1 MEGHVRYQD
10 GTGNEG
16 VAASQNKRQYQRP
29 TLICYGSVMTLTT
42 SGSGHAS
49 EGGRFP
55 DCRGKVDKDFPCR

>member
-1 MEGHVRYQD
+1 VRHQN

-42 SGSGHAS
+42 SSSGTGD
-49 EGGRFP
+49 EGGRPQSGCF
-55 DCRGKVDKDFPCR
+55 DQEKKPCR